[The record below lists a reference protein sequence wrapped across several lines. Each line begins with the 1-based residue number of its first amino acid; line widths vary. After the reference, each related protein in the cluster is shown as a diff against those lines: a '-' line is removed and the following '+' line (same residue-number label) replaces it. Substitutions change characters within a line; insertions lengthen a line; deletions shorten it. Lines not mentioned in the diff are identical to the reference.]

1 MTKAVRN
8 FGVTI
13 RFARERRSLSQEAL
27 AELAGLSRNFL
38 GDIERGKAS
47 PTLETMWKLA
57 EALGEKLSTLIKQCE
72 EMDD

>member
-1 MTKAVRN
+1 MTRVSQN
-8 FGVTI
+8 FGATI

-47 PTLETMWKLA
+47 PTLETMSKLA
-57 EALGEKLSTLIKQCE
+57 EALGEKLSTLLYQCE
-72 EMDD
+72 EMDG